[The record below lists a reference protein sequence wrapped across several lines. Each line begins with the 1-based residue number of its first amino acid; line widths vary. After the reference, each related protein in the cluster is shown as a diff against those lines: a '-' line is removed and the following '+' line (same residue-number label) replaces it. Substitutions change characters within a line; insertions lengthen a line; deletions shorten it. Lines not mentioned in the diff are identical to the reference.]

1 VCIGI
6 SAGMTWAS
14 NTLPKCYIFPAF
26 FTHKID
32 FCVRICYSQ
41 PFGTEFAIVHVF
53 FLGAVMKLDMTNQMR
68 MEQRMKLAPRMIQSM
83 EILQLSTLAL
93 LEKIETELNSNPVL
107 EVEEPTENSAPAEP
121 AGGQED
127 APDKELIIRQ
137 GGGAKD
143 FNRVEDFAQDADDYF
158 YRTETPRYND
168 DEPDK
173 KLEAMNNTP
182 DMGLSLHDYLL
193 EQWRLVDADER
204 VKKAGEQII
213 DFIDEK
219 GYLKVRLEQL
229 YNKDRTDFNL
239 EDLEKALKLIQ
250 ELEPAGVGARDI
262 KECLLIQMSQSSED
276 MSFEIELVS
285 KYLDKLLENK
295 LPEIAK
301 KMNCSVERINQAIVR
316 MRKFDTSPGMQI
328 SKTKNPPIR
337 ADILVEPDE
346 AGGFKVSLADKSIP
360 SLRIN
365 EYYANMAKD
374 RTLDTKTRQFLSDNI
389 RSAKW
394 LMDAIA
400 QRKHTLLKVAQAVV
414 ESQREFFEKGK
425 MYLKPLPMSEV
436 AAKIG
441 VHVATVSRA
450 VAGKYIQSPQGLMPL
465 RDLFG
470 GGMESSNGGT
480 ESFEAIRAKMQQII
494 DSEDK
499 SKPLSDDAIK
509 TKLEE
514 MGVKGIARRTVAKY
528 RKIMKIPT
536 ARFRKKF

>member
-1 VCIGI
+1 
-6 SAGMTWAS
+6 
-14 NTLPKCYIFPAF
+14 
-26 FTHKID
+26 
-32 FCVRICYSQ
+32 
-41 PFGTEFAIVHVF
+41 
-53 FLGAVMKLDMTNQMR
+53 

-107 EVEEPTENSAPAEP
+107 ETEETEDTAGAETPQQQESNTANAEAIATGGKKSEDFSKVEE
-121 AGGQED
+121 
-127 APDKELIIRQ
+127 
-137 GGGAKD
+137 
-143 FNRVEDFAQDADDYF
+143 FADDTDGYF
-158 YRTETPRYND
+158 YRTEIQRYDD

-182 DMGLSLHDYLL
+182 DSGLSLHDYLL
-193 EQWRLVDADER
+193 EQWRLVDADEK
-204 VKKAGEQII
+204 VKNAGEHII
-213 DFIDEK
+213 DYIDEK
-219 GYLKVRLEQL
+219 GYLKIRLEQL
-229 YNKDRTDFNL
+229 YNKDRNDFDL
-239 EDLEKALKLIQ
+239 QALEKALKLIQ
-250 ELEPAGVGARDI
+250 ELEPAGVGARDV
-262 KECLLIQMSQSSED
+262 KECLLIQMKQSSED

-301 KMNCSVERINQAIVR
+301 KMNCTIERINQAIMR

-328 SKTKNPPIR
+328 SKTKNPPIK
-337 ADILVEPDE
+337 ADILVEP
-346 AGGFKVSLADKSIP
+346 ASGGGFKVTLADKSIP

-365 EYYANMAKD
+365 EYYSNMARDKN
-374 RTLDTKTRQFLSDNI
+374 LDAKTRQFLNDNI

-394 LMDAIA
+394 LMDAIT
-400 QRKHTLLKVAQAVV
+400 QRKHTLLKVAKTVV
-414 ESQREFFEKGK
+414 ESQTEFFEKGK

-436 AAKIG
+436 ADKIG

-470 GGMESSNGGT
+470 GGMESSAGGS

-499 SKPLSDDAIK
+499 SKPLNDDEIK
-509 TKLEE
+509 IKLEQA
-514 MGVKGIARRTVAKY
+514 GVKGIARRTVAKY